1 MFTVL
6 KLHGLCLAFLFIQ
19 QPKQTIMNTEIFS
32 QVNWLAVL
40 VATLAYFMLGALWY
54 SKILFGAKWA
64 SLVKLDMNNPD
75 LKKGMGK
82 MMAGSFVLMLIVCTG
97 LALLIVK
104 FDFIGL
110 GAGIRM
116 GMLTG
121 LCFATTAVSITYIYE
136 NKPSG
141 LYLITNGYHVLGHVI
156 AAIIIVLWR

>member
-1 MFTVL
+1 
-6 KLHGLCLAFLFIQ
+6 
-19 QPKQTIMNTEIFS
+19 
-32 QVNWLAVL
+32 
-40 VATLAYFMLGALWY
+40 
-54 SKILFGAKWA
+54 
-64 SLVKLDMNNPD
+64 
-75 LKKGMGK
+75 
-82 MMAGSFVLMLIVCTG
+82 MLIVCTG